1 MVLKPSKEFLQEA
14 LTNNT
19 FDIDSTDKALRITLD
34 HSYSYLYRLQR
45 NMVCYEEYFY
55 TTRNVV
61 KQPDYGDLFMDAR
74 ERICVNLPA
83 SLILQQVRERFRTS
97 KYYREREL
105 VDYQTL
111 KSDHTLFA
119 RLPVITIDNHVLK
132 SFQMEMYDDFFT
144 AHLPFDRYFLHT
156 KTYDNVNK
164 EYEFV
169 NHDISL
175 QVINNSFYEDVI
187 TNAGML
193 RQNSYD
199 MQSYD
204 RILATYLKDLG
215 LTLDRSKSG
224 TYFAAIFCGDNELG
238 SQLQEVTF
246 DQNDDILIHYDEDT
260 LAEIRNCNK
269 SITIRFYFYRY
280 LQKYT
285 SFHYKKNDYEIQKM
299 IQTRLRDNKP
309 TSEIFLI
316 QKEGNVN
323 YQLPIPTENLL
334 IFKTKA
340 INIYGETS
348 GAGEHFPNSN
358 VTINYPNIYRIGQN
372 LEVGDRFSVYYF
384 YMPPYDL
391 SYEYMYQ
398 FYFNYLKYKWD
409 TFSLEDTINRI
420 FFGDMG
426 YENDEAFKEL
436 KEVTAVVQGLSLI
449 RDESI
454 TEDQLP
460 AFYNYAMSDGSVVD
474 GTLED
479 AKQKFVSG
487 QVPVTLSE
495 DGEEDP
501 IPTKIEE
508 FASIFDF
515 VINHEIIGY
524 YYDEMDYLRNYESKL
539 HPFEYKVSKLKSFIK
554 DDPKA
559 LLNYVRAQNK
569 VGYKYEFSSKDVD
582 LPSRYKLYS
591 ENGEKFAEPMYL
603 FTIQRPDPDDTLS
616 ARIFIDGLLCTC
628 FIYDRYEYTD
638 LIYVP
643 VSQVKDDSYFEIE
656 VFPRYLDHKVIT
668 FTVQNPS
675 CEIDFPSTDNVAPTI
690 SDVFFFLGEDP
701 TTDRIDS
708 SKFGLEFISTRYN
721 YYVDDSK
728 TIPIYYKALNG
739 VANKGPYY
747 DENGKSY
754 TFEGMRVP
762 ENDITTEELSELI
775 STGKLIQD
783 TGYETDS
790 HFDIKR
796 LSKVITFD
804 QVEGGE
810 STLPTNDKGVLYS
823 RITKIRVTLKDIT
836 LYGKPITIAIAKK
849 PAFEGSKVPT
859 VTYPSYTTPIENSQ
873 NVEEYTRAFKNG
885 RLLSKNRYDFTVID
899 GYLGI
904 QVLEKLYKGD
914 TIAFDITPFRNRL
927 IFYKEELDSD
937 LVDLRG
943 YIDKPFDMKF
953 YEVYL
958 NGRRLNRT
966 NVYPISPWEFKLAG
980 THSIY
985 NLEIY
990 EKDRDWEYYGADFK
1004 NYFTLSDFIR
1014 KTFMEDKFKDKLIH
1028 DVTGDI
1034 PGNDNTE
1041 EKMPYERE
1049 LDLVSVYFEMFYY
1062 MKLVPMHFVSGN
1074 QIDFETD
1081 EIKSKYPIID
1091 QLFHTTNSSDEDVL
1105 FLNPDIWYTSDE
1117 PQTDDDGNEVFNVY
1131 LLGNPSLNDLDG

>member
-1 MVLKPSKEFLQEA
+1 MVLKPSKEFLREA

-19 FDIDSTDKALRITLD
+19 FDIDETDRALRITLD

-61 KQPDYGDLFMDAR
+61 SQPDYGDLFMDAR

-97 KYYREREL
+97 KYYREL

-111 KSDHTLFA
+111 KTDHTLFS

-132 SFQMEMYDDFFT
+132 SFTMEMYDDFFT
-144 AHLPFDRYFLHT
+144 AHLPFGRYFLHT

-169 NHDISL
+169 SHDISL
-175 QVINNSFYEDVI
+175 QVINNSFYEDVV
-187 TNAGML
+187 TNAGMI
-193 RQNSYD
+193 RQNSYNTY
-199 MQSYD
+199 SYD
-204 RILATYLKDLG
+204 RILTTYLKDLG
-215 LTLDRSKSG
+215 LTLDREKVG
-224 TYFAAIFCGDNELG
+224 TYFAVVFCGDDELG
-238 SQLQEVTF
+238 SQLLEVSF
-246 DQNDDILIHYDEDT
+246 DENDDILIHYDEDT
-260 LAEIRNCNK
+260 K
-269 SITIRFYFYRY
+269 SKLDSCMEKVTIRFYFYRY
-280 LQKYT
+280 LHKYT
-285 SFHYKKNDYEIQKM
+285 SYHYGDNDYAIQKTV
-299 IQTRLRDNKP
+299 QSRVKDDKD

-316 QKEGNVN
+316 RKDDGKN

-334 IFKTKA
+334 IFKLAKDD
-340 INIYGETS
+340 IYSTLWGKTS
-348 GAGEHFPNSN
+348 HFPNSN
-358 VTINYPNIYRIGQN
+358 VSVNYPNIYRIGSDVEN
-372 LEVGDRFSVYYF
+372 GDRFSVYYF
-384 YMPPYDL
+384 YIPPYDL

-398 FYFNYLKYKWD
+398 FYYDYLTYKWD
-409 TFSLEDTINRI
+409 KLPLEDTINRI
-420 FFGDMG
+420 YFGDMD
-426 YENDEAFKEL
+426 YENDPAFEEL
-436 KEVTAVVQGLSLI
+436 KQITAAVQGISLMNS
-449 RDESI
+449 EKI

-460 AFYNYAMSDGSVVD
+460 EFYQYAITDNAIVD
-474 GTLED
+474 GTLEE
-479 AKQKFVSG
+479 AKEKFVSG
-487 QVPVTLSE
+487 QVPMTLS
-495 DGEEDP
+495 DEEAE

-515 VINHEIIGY
+515 VINHEIVGY
-524 YYDEMDYLRNYESKL
+524 YYDEMDYLKNYQSKL
-539 HPFEYKVSKLKSFIK
+539 HPFEYKISKLKSFIK

-569 VGYKYEFSSKDVD
+569 VGYKYEFSAKDID
-582 LPSRYKLYS
+582 LKSRYKLYS

-603 FTIQRPDPDDTLS
+603 FTIQRPDPDDSLS
-616 ARIFIDGLLCTC
+616 ARVFIDGLLCTS

-643 VSQVKDDSYFEIE
+643 AEGVTEESYFEIE
-656 VFPRYLDHKVIT
+656 VFPRYLDTKVNT
-668 FTVQNPS
+668 FTVDNPS
-675 CEIDFPSTDNVAPTI
+675 CEIDFPSTENVAPTI
-690 SDVFFFLGEDP
+690 SDIFFYLGEED
-701 TTDRIDS
+701 TTERLDS

-721 YYVDDSK
+721 YYVDSK
-728 TIPIYYKALNG
+728 TEIAIYYRSLNG
-739 VANKGPYY
+739 VANKGPYF
-747 DENGKSY
+747 DQNGRSY

-762 ENDITTEELSELI
+762 ENDITTEELSSLV
-775 STGKLIQD
+775 STGALIQD

-790 HFDIKR
+790 HLPIKR

-804 QVEGGE
+804 KVAGGE
-810 STLPTNDKGVLYS
+810 STLKTDDDGVLYS
-823 RITKIRVTLKDIT
+823 RIDKVRITLKDIS
-836 LYGKPITIAIAKK
+836 LYGQPISIAIAKK
-849 PAFEGSKVPT
+849 PSFEGSKIPT
-859 VTYPSYTTPIENSQ
+859 VAYPSYTTPIENSQ
-873 NVEEYTRAFKNG
+873 NAEEYTRAFKNG

-904 QVLEKLYKGD
+904 QLLEKLYKGE
-914 TIAFDITPFRNRL
+914 TIGFDITPFRNRL
-927 IFYKEELDSD
+927 IYYKEELDSD

-990 EKDRDWEYYGADFK
+990 EKDRDWEYYGTDFK

-1014 KTFMEDKFKDKLIH
+1014 KTFMEDKWKDKLIH

-1041 EKMPYERE
+1041 TRMPWERE

-1062 MKLVPMHFVSGN
+1062 MKLVPMHFVSGDN
-1074 QIDFETD
+1074 LDFELD
-1081 EIKSKYPIID
+1081 EIKRKYPIIE
-1091 QLFHTTNSSDEDVL
+1091 QLYHTVNSSNEDVL
-1105 FLNPDIWYTSDE
+1105 FLNPDTWYTTDD
-1117 PQTDDDGNEVFNVY
+1117 PQTDEDGNVVFNVY
-1131 LLGNPSLNDLDG
+1131 LLGNPSLDDLDG